1 MAIQSERS
9 FSGAKFNN
17 MSRNN
22 WKPLFEVNFSKN
34 STKTIRLFALDF
46 YLNNRVFLS
55 RNYRLI
61 VAPRKFDVLKTNIC
75 PRRDLFKNAYHST
88 LDLHLRDSTAMCKMS
103 LAFCIIIEPNSQ
115 KTFSLLFSIPTW
127 LPWRQLQAKDI
138 ENRHT
143 FILNDRGSND

>member
-1 MAIQSERS
+1 MAIQSKRS

-34 STKTIRLFALDF
+34 STKKIRLFALDF

-61 VAPRKFDVLKTNIC
+61 VAPQKFDVLKTNIC
-75 PRRDLFKNAYHST
+75 PRSEASRANMLVLRTSNFQGATIRPIVPRHKHS
-88 LDLHLRDSTAMCKMS
+88 
-103 LAFCIIIEPNSQ
+103 IV
-115 KTFSLLFSIPTW
+115 
-127 LPWRQLQAKDI
+127 
-138 ENRHT
+138 
-143 FILNDRGSND
+143 FIVHH